1 MKIQVTFESLEEFYQ
16 TFEGYN
22 ADGSLRLRRNAAEL
36 SGTTTPAVVQAAPKQ
51 EKEPEERQTPEE
63 KPASATVHSS
73 QEACRDILYR
83 LNKQS
88 GSNVAKGIIQAHGGT
103 KLSDITDPEAL
114 EAIYAEAVA
123 ALNG

>member
-36 SGTTTPAVVQAAPKQ
+36 PVTTTPAVVQTQPKQ
-51 EKEPEERQTPEE
+51 EEEPEERQTPEE
-63 KPASATVHSS
+63 KQASATVHRS
-73 QEACRDILYR
+73 QEECRAVLYR
-83 LNKQS
+83 LNKQT
-88 GSNVAKGIIQAHGGT
+88 GSNISREIIGKYGGT

-123 ALNG
+123 AFNG